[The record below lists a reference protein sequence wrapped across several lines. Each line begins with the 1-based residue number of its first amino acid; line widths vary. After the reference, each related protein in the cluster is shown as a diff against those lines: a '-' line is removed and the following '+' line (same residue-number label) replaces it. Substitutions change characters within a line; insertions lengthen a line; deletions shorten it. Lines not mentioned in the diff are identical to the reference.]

1 MQRMQSN
8 ENRALTTLYRGSLE
22 EDTLIVAFNNI
33 KKSKEKKHLYKLVG
47 KKLPEREDDAW
58 YSIFPVE
65 NEQLVYGR

>member
-1 MQRMQSN
+1 MKKIRLLSL
-8 ENRALTTLYRGSLE
+8 LTILK
-22 EDTLIVAFNNI
+22 IP
-33 KKSKEKKHLYKLVG
+33 KKKKHLYKLVG